1 MRGGGIGKKS
11 YGKARLCLALAFM
24 AGVLVCLWS
33 PENIFGVFDS
43 EKAVHIKADEIE
55 NSTLIIGTH
64 LIYLY
69 SVKDELYELAKESA
83 SASGQSKIY
92 YKSELSG
99 GAWFDITEAG
109 SLKEITD
116 QGEKADNKE
125 IEELFF
131 TYHTKSDGITYDLLT
146 NQPVSVF
153 DIREHYELEN
163 LKEME
168 ALKLQYDMGK
178 DLEGKS
184 ETVKRNL
191 GLVQYFFS
199 TETHTEDTDLYDMQ
213 IKSLQKYYDSLSG
226 EDFKYRDTLS
236 HVMKKLDDSR
246 CLIVFRIAQEGITLL
261 MDDVGSTY
269 PDNGESEEV
278 EYTLDNALL
287 TAIGESQSALGES
300 IAQAEGNLLEEGQ
313 TAISKMEYELSND
326 LIRGAVIDN
335 YDACHT
341 AVLQL
346 DCLFRII
353 DGVIADREEELSLLD
368 RLLKTAQGQSG
379 QEEMDYIQRQIE
391 IRKEKTEKDAGEKE
405 LEELYEQKEQLS
417 EKRAQALDKLD
428 IETGKK
434 LEAQL
439 IEISEK
445 IEKQNRAKEDSL
457 ESLMKRKAE
466 LNQKLE
472 NNPEDGEALAEL
484 SRLKETLAESEGA
497 LQGEGRAKS
506 IMDTKNSLITALE
519 KGEVS
524 DSAIASMEKDVEA
537 LGAMLD
543 FGSSLAMSSM
553 KEVYIKMSGDA
564 CIHNTKAYDGLLAKM
579 EQAIEESD
587 VRTLEQKGGLTREMA
602 EEVLREFDTT
612 SKTAHVLGLGE
623 YVRETGRLQTWRKK
637 RPDCFPGKKN
647 LFLRQTRF

>member
-1 MRGGGIGKKS
+1 
-11 YGKARLCLALAFM
+11 
-24 AGVLVCLWS
+24 
-33 PENIFGVFDS
+33 
-43 EKAVHIKADEIE
+43 
-55 NSTLIIGTH
+55 
-64 LIYLY
+64 
-69 SVKDELYELAKESA
+69 
-83 SASGQSKIY
+83 
-92 YKSELSG
+92 
-99 GAWFDITEAG
+99 
-109 SLKEITD
+109 
-116 QGEKADNKE
+116 
-125 IEELFF
+125 
-131 TYHTKSDGITYDLLT
+131 
-146 NQPVSVF
+146 
-153 DIREHYELEN
+153 
-163 LKEME
+163 
-168 ALKLQYDMGK
+168 
-178 DLEGKS
+178 
-184 ETVKRNL
+184 
-191 GLVQYFFS
+191 
-199 TETHTEDTDLYDMQ
+199 
-213 IKSLQKYYDSLSG
+213 
-226 EDFKYRDTLS
+226 
-236 HVMKKLDDSR
+236 
-246 CLIVFRIAQEGITLL
+246 
-261 MDDVGSTY
+261 
-269 PDNGESEEV
+269 
-278 EYTLDNALL
+278 
-287 TAIGESQSALGES
+287 
-300 IAQAEGNLLEEGQ
+300 
-313 TAISKMEYELSND
+313 
-326 LIRGAVIDN
+326 
-335 YDACHT
+335 
-341 AVLQL
+341 
-346 DCLFRII
+346 
-353 DGVIADREEELSLLD
+353 
-368 RLLKTAQGQSG
+368 
-379 QEEMDYIQRQIE
+379 MDYIQRQIE

-472 NNPEDGEALAEL
+472 NNPVIECNKVRNSIERSPCA
-484 SRLKETLAESEGA
+484 GA

-623 YVRETGRLQTWRKK
+623 YVRETGNGEIADLAEEKARLLSREKEFVFETNQILGENYIPIDILGDFAGYRYVWKDTGKIGILSRGREFYSFSVFSRKVE
-637 RPDCFPGKKN
+637 KN
-647 LFLRQTRF
+647 GTGDLMGAAADLKGTVCIPASYAEVTFGCQIREIFGTGYSVLAGDETIEKSKEVLSLLRQKGGVEWE